1 MVDLLITQIFLT
13 TPFTNTGN
21 IMSNNQANEKIDS
34 TEEAWETGL
43 LGQSEEH
50 VRVADPIDHEM
61 ILSSLRETKRM

>member
-1 MVDLLITQIFLT
+1 
-13 TPFTNTGN
+13 
-21 IMSNNQANEKIDS
+21 MSNDQTNEKIES